1 MSTKPAKR
9 KIKRRTGKVLEFLK
23 TGTGKSGRWKAPPL
37 PDSFWRG
44 ALAAGAIALAALA
57 VFFLIAAG
65 RNASGDFMAL
75 TGALLTLCGLAAYDI
90 FSRREWEKE
99 TARRLREMT
108 SYHDRLVRET
118 ARNRTDIAIIKEGL
132 AKLAMDAENE
142 GRRLPASFAPEARL
156 IQIVVERLGALGVR
170 PRSETGGGSSGS
182 GHGAEIMQL
191 EMTPPPARPEPLGL
205 LDDELG
211 ADPGKFSDTVMTD
224 LIRHAVR
231 NDQID
236 VFMQPVV
243 TLPQRRPRM
252 MEVFARIRA
261 GAGLYLPAQRYMPVA
276 RQESLVPA
284 IDNLLLLRCLGL
296 LGDPKNTE
304 KGMVYILNISA
315 ATLHDKG
322 FMGDLVAFLSRNR
335 ATAARLVFEIPQRE
349 MASAADATLG
359 RVLDGLARLGCR
371 FSMDRVRDRTI
382 DIALLKSRHIR
393 FIKLDA
399 AWLLSEAQSKAGFT
413 RVVHLKKQLDAAGID
428 LIVEKIEDEATLR
441 ELLDFNVA
449 FGQGYLFGKPDHMIA
464 YKDAAAA

>member
-1 MSTKPAKR
+1 M
-9 KIKRRTGKVLEFLK
+9 LEFLK
-23 TGTGKSGRWKAPPL
+23 TGTGKNGSWKAPPL
-37 PDSFWRG
+37 PDSFWRR
-44 ALAAGAIALAALA
+44 ALAAGAIALAGLAL
-57 VFFLIAAG
+57 FFLVALG
-65 RNASGDFMAL
+65 RNSSGDFMAL
-75 TGALLTLCGLAAYDI
+75 TGALLALCGLAAYDI
-90 FSRREWEKE
+90 FSRREWEKK
-99 TARRLREMT
+99 TARRLQEMT
-108 SYHDRLVRET
+108 AYHDRLVRET

-132 AKLAMDAENE
+132 AKLAMDAESE

-156 IQIVVERLGALGVR
+156 IQLVVERLGALGVH
-170 PRSETGGGSSGS
+170 PRAEAGGGR
-182 GHGAEIMQL
+182 ATEIMQL
-191 EMTPPPARPEPLGL
+191 EMTPPPVRPESSGA
-205 LDDELG
+205 LDDELSP
-211 ADPGKFSDTVMTD
+211 DFGKFSDTVMTD

-243 TLPQRRPRM
+243 TLPQRRVRM

-296 LGDPKNTE
+296 LGDPKSVE

-335 ATAARLVFEIPQRE
+335 DMAARLVFEIPQRE
-349 MASAADATLG
+349 LAEAADSTLG

-371 FSMDRVRDRTI
+371 FSMDRVRNRTI

-413 RVVHLKKQLDAAGID
+413 RVSHLKKQLDAAGID
-428 LIVEKIEDEATLR
+428 LIVEKIENEPTLR